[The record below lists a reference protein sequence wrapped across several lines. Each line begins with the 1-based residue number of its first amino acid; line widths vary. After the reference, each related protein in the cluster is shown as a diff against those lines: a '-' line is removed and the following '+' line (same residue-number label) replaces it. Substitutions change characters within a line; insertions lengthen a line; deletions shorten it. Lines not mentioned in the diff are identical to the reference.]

1 MEDNNKI
8 EPSIDKKATDEE
20 HVFLKDN
27 FFSFIKSL
35 FSFLKNTLSFA
46 EDVDA
51 ENSINQIKKD
61 IDFRGFNVWILF
73 FSIIIASIGL
83 NVDSIAVIIGAMLI
97 SPLMGPI
104 MGIGLSIG
112 TNDYKTLIRSI
123 KSFGIAVTV
132 SLVASTL
139 YFFVSPFDEA
149 GHQLLSRTQPL
160 LFDVFIAIFGGFAG
174 IMAVSRNKVSNVIP
188 GVAISTA
195 LMPPLCTA
203 GYGLAHL
210 NFQFFTGAIY
220 LFIINSVYISL
231 ATFVVVRYLKFPIVN
246 FLDPLREKKIKRY
259 ITIFAIVLV
268 FPSVY
273 TLYTSYQENRF
284 MANVKEFVG
293 KNFEKDYTNI
303 VTDYQPDSISVVYI
317 HATKNTNNLSEGYLN
332 KQLGDY
338 SLRNTRI
345 ILTDENEKFAKLE
358 KELQQMKFGDI
369 PVNSNDMI
377 KEYKNSME
385 MLRMKDME
393 IMALLN
399 QVQSIQGDSIPFNN
413 IVKEVKVNY
422 PNVRNFAFGK
432 VKQNNMKSTVELPTF
447 MVSWNYK
454 KNESIEKEKLQ
465 QWLKVRL
472 NLDTLQVITY

>member
-1 MEDNNKI
+1 MEDEKEI
-8 EPSIDKKATDEE
+8 KSKEE
-20 HVFLKDN
+20 VKFLRDN
-27 FFSFIKSL
+27 FSSFIKSL
-35 FSFLKNTLSFA
+35 FGFLKNTLSFA

-51 ENSINQIKKD
+51 VNSINQIKKD
-61 IDFRGFNVWILF
+61 IDFKGFNVWILF

-112 TNDYKTLIRSI
+112 TNDFKTLIRSI
-123 KSFGIAVTV
+123 KNFGVAVTV

-139 YFFVSPFDEA
+139 YFIVSPFDEA

-188 GVAISTA
+188 GVAIATA

-210 NFQFFTGAIY
+210 NFSFFTGAIY

-231 ATFVVVRYLKFPIVN
+231 ATFVVVRYLKFPLVS

-259 ITIFAIVLV
+259 ITLSAIILVL
-268 FPSVY
+268 PSTY
-273 TLYTSYQENRF
+273 TLYTSYKENRF
-284 MANVKEFVG
+284 TANVKEFVS

-303 VTDYQPDSISVVYI
+303 VTDYKTDSISVVYI
-317 HATKNTNNLSEGYLN
+317 HATKNTNNLTEGLLN
-332 KQLGDY
+332 KQLKDFGLYD
-338 SLRNTRI
+338 TRI
-345 ILTDENEKFAKLE
+345 ILTDQNEKFAQLE
-358 KELQQMKFGDI
+358 KELNQIKFGDI
-369 PVNSNDMI
+369 PLNSNDML
-377 KEYKNSME
+377 KEYKHSME

-393 IMALLN
+393 IMALLE
-399 QVQSIQGDSIPFNN
+399 QVENIQGDSIPFNN
-413 IVKEVKVNY
+413 VLKEVKINY
-422 PNVRNFAFGK
+422 PNIRSFAYGK
-432 VKQNNMKSTVELPTF
+432 VKQNDMNKSKTSELPTF
-447 MVSWNYK
+447 MVNWNS
-454 KNESIEKEKLQ
+454 NRNQNTEKDKLEK
-465 QWLKVRL
+465 WLKVRL
-472 NLDTLQVITY
+472 NLDTLRVITY